1 MKPSPEEM
9 TALLEAWSRGDV
21 AARDQLF
28 PLVYAELR
36 RRAGRY
42 LRQVAPGQTLQ
53 PTGLVHEAYL
63 RLCAR
68 NPGWKNRAHFFAVA
82 SQLMRW
88 ILVDHARAR
97 HAAKR
102 QGKTMVTLGDE
113 ADSQARELDLISIDK
128 ALHELAT
135 ADPRQARIVELRFF
149 GGLTLEEVASTLD
162 MSLRNV
168 NRQWRLARAWLYER
182 VAEDGRK

>member
-1 MKPSPEEM
+1 MKTPSPESLTM
-9 TALLEAWSRGDV
+9 LLEAWSRGEV

-36 RRAGRY
+36 RRAARY
-42 LRQVAPGQTLQ
+42 LRRADTGQTLQ

-63 RLCAR
+63 RLCAQ

-97 HAAKR
+97 QAGKR
-102 QGKTMVTLGDE
+102 LGGTMVTLGDE
-113 ADSQARELDLISIDK
+113 AGSMPRELDIISMDK
-128 ALHELAT
+128 ALNELAM
-135 ADPRQARIVELRFF
+135 ADPRQAQMVELRFF
-149 GGLTLEEVASTLD
+149 GGLTHEEIASALGV
-162 MSLRNV
+162 SLRTV
-168 NRQWRLARAWLYER
+168 KRQWRLARAWLHQR
-182 VAEDGRK
+182 IAQTA

>member
-1 MKPSPEEM
+1 MTPSPEEL
-9 TALLEAWSRGDV
+9 TALLEAWSHGDV

-42 LRQVAPGQTLQ
+42 LRQVQPGQTLQ
-53 PTGLVHEAYL
+53 PTSLVHEAYL
-63 RLCAR
+63 RLSAQ

-102 QGKTMVTLGDE
+102 QLKTMVTLGDE
-113 ADSQARELDLISIDK
+113 AGSQPRELDLISIDK
-128 ALHELAT
+128 ALNELAT
-135 ADPRQARIVELRFF
+135 ADARQARIVELRFF

-182 VAEDGRK
+182 VAGSA

>member
-1 MKPSPEEM
+1 MKPSPEEL
-9 TALLEAWSRGDV
+9 TSLLEAWSRGDM
-21 AARDQLF
+21 AARDQLL

-53 PTGLVHEAYL
+53 PTSLVHEAYL
-63 RLCAR
+63 RLSAQ

-102 QGKTMVTLGDE
+102 QGKTMVTLGEEDG
-113 ADSQARELDLISIDK
+113 SQPRELDLISIDK
-128 ALHELAT
+128 ALNELALV
-135 ADPRQARIVELRFF
+135 DPRQARIVELRFF
-149 GGLTLEEVASTLD
+149 AGLTMEEVASALD

-168 NRQWRLARAWLYER
+168 NRQWRLARAFLHQR
-182 VAEDGRK
+182 VAEIA